1 MREKKQELRARA
13 LVQRESFSISNLT
26 LWNHVIQERV
36 LHLGCYA
43 VSRSVVLYS
52 PIGHEVA
59 TQEIRDHALRIGK
72 KVFYPRLGKGDD
84 LALIQVA
91 SAEQLRTGRYGILE
105 PTGDNPLTQRDQER
119 LIVFV
124 PGLAFDLQGNRLG
137 RGKGWYDRV
146 LKMLGEGPRFV
157 ALAYEFQIVEDLP
170 AEKWDQKVHHIVTE
184 RRIIDCTD
192 VPSCSGWVS

>member
-13 LVQRESFSISNLT
+13 LLQRESFSISKLT
-26 LWNHVIQERV
+26 LWNRVIRERA
-36 LHLGCYA
+36 LHFSYYL

-59 TQEIRDHALRIGK
+59 TEEIRDHAMRNGK
-72 KVFYPRLGKGDD
+72 KIFYPRLGKGND
-84 LALIQVA
+84 LALVQVA
-91 SAEQLRTGRYGILE
+91 SAEEFRTGRYGILE
-105 PTGDNPLTQRDQER
+105 PTGDNPLTQRDREG

-170 AEKWDQKVHHIVTE
+170 AEKWDQKVHRIITE